1 MMIIFIMFSI
11 VVCVIGIFAHGCSKI
26 SS

>member
-11 VVCVIGIFAHGCSKI
+11 VVCVIGIFAHDCSKI